1 MGNVYDELIKG
12 NVEGVKKGIEEALNG
27 GSEPGDIL
35 NDLMI
40 PAMEEVGRRFEE
52 GTPVAARRNRWHD
65 RGNSVMTDLSSTDLA
80 EIRSGLAARLED
92 LKARLGDVEEELH
105 SSHSQDFADQAT
117 EREQDEVLEGE
128 EVIFEQEMAQIEA
141 AMARI
146 DAGTYGD
153 CSKCGE
159 AINPARLKVQPEA
172 PLCMECAS

>member
-1 MGNVYDELIKG
+1 
-12 NVEGVKKGIEEALNG
+12 
-27 GSEPGDIL
+27 
-35 NDLMI
+35 
-40 PAMEEVGRRFEE
+40 
-52 GTPVAARRNRWHD
+52 
-65 RGNSVMTDLSSTDLA
+65 MTDLSSTDLA

-92 LKARLGDVEEELH
+92 LN
-105 SSHSQDFADQAT
+105 FADQAT